1 MIQLIRLRSIIVR
14 KLVPFVGI
22 FLMLKGTMDAQ
33 TPAAEQLTIFQGVQE
48 AIHNN
53 TALRALSYE
62 SVAADGDVRTAGLRP
77 NPSVTINSD
86 ILPSNG
92 LGIADKS
99 YGVSLGMP
107 FELGS
112 KRQYRVDAATVQK
125 DVTNLKYNDVVR
137 QTVYAVKNAYI
148 DLADAYIKSKVSSEN
163 LRLLDSLVELN
174 RIRVTDKD
182 IAPVDLARSEVER
195 EKFSLEVL
203 AAEQSYKTASTSL
216 LALLGRRVS
225 FTANQLLPDTTALLK
240 VSGLLDKPIPSLD
253 SLVEIA
259 EQVRTDI
266 QVLKRSED
274 AASAQVALANS
285 LSALNLTVSFD
296 ILRQQSVTFYG
307 ASFNFPLPIFDRH
320 QGDIA
325 KAEAYRSEAQAQ
337 TTSAKIQL
345 RADLQSAVTDL
356 LTKREAL
363 RRLITNI
370 LSKSEQVRQSV
381 EYSYRHGGTSL
392 IDYLDA
398 TRTENEIRQLYVDAL
413 GAYAKSL
420 ITLDYITGKDMFYVL

>member
-1 MIQLIRLRSIIVR
+1 MIQSLRSTIVC
-14 KLVPFVGI
+14 KLVPFVGT

-33 TPAAEQLTIFQGVQE
+33 TPAAERLTLFQAVQE

-53 TALRALSYE
+53 PTLHALSYE
-62 SVAADGDVRTAGLRP
+62 SVAADGDVLTAGLRP

-92 LGIADKS
+92 LGIGDKS
-99 YGVSLGMP
+99 YGVSFGMP

-112 KRQYRVDAATVQK
+112 KRQYRIDAATIQK
-125 DVTNLKYNDVVR
+125 DVTDLKYNDAVR
-137 QTVYAVKNAYI
+137 QTIYVVKNAYI
-148 DLADAYIKSKVSSEN
+148 DLADAFIKSNVSFEN
-163 LRLLDSLVELN
+163 LGLLDSLVELN
-174 RIRVTDKD
+174 RVRVTGKD
-182 IAPVDLARSEVER
+182 IAKVDLARSEVER
-195 EKFSLEVL
+195 EKFSLDVL
-203 AAEQSYKTASTSL
+203 AAQQSYKIASTAL
-216 LALLGRRVS
+216 LARLGRRAS
-225 FTANQLLPDTTALLK
+225 FRADQLLPETTALLK
-240 VSGLLDKPIPSLD
+240 VSALIDKPIPSLD

-274 AASAQVALANS
+274 AASAQVAVANS
-285 LSALNLTVSFD
+285 LSALDLTVSLD
-296 ILRQQSVTFYG
+296 VLRQQSVTFYG

-325 KAEAYRSEAQAQ
+325 RAEANRLEAQAQ
-337 TTSAKIQL
+337 TTAAKIQL
-345 RADLQSAVTDL
+345 RADLESAVTDV

-363 RRLITNI
+363 LRLEKNI
-370 LSKSEQVRQSV
+370 LSKSQQVRESV

-398 TRTENEIRQLYVDAL
+398 ARTENEIRQLYVDAL

-420 ITLDYITGKDMFYVL
+420 ITLDYIIGKDMFYVL